1 MLPRKSKGLQKI
13 QMARV
18 EKASDLLITFS
29 KRHCGLF
36 TNASELS
43 ILCGVEIAIIVFSV
57 GIKVFSF
64 SHPSVENLFNFI
76 IFQQKE
82 FKRFL
87 CDFFLYNLTINFS
100 HSLTF
105 GETFN
110 LISVIQDQ

>member
-18 EKASDLLITFS
+18 EKASDLLVTFS
-29 KRHCGLF
+29 KRRCGLF

-43 ILCGVEIAIIVFSV
+43 ILCGVEIAIIVFSG

-76 IFQQKE
+76 LFQQ
-82 FKRFL
+82 
-87 CDFFLYNLTINFS
+87 
-100 HSLTF
+100 
-105 GETFN
+105 
-110 LISVIQDQ
+110 

>member
-18 EKASDLLITFS
+18 EKASDLLVTFS
-29 KRHCGLF
+29 KRRCGLF

-43 ILCGVEIAIIVFSV
+43 ILCMVEIAIIVFSG

-64 SHPSVENLFNFI
+64 GHPSIENLFNFI
-76 IFQQKE
+76 LFQQQE

-87 CDFFLYNLTINFS
+87 YDFLYNLTTNFS
-100 HSLTF
+100 HS
-105 GETFN
+105 
-110 LISVIQDQ
+110 

>member
-18 EKASDLLITFS
+18 EKASDLLVTFS
-29 KRHCGLF
+29 KRRHGLF

-43 ILCGVEIAIIVFSV
+43 ILCGVEIATIFFSG

-76 IFQQKE
+76 LFQQQE
-82 FKRFL
+82 FKRVL
-87 CDFFLYNLTINFS
+87 CDFSNIILQ
-100 HSLTF
+100 
-105 GETFN
+105 
-110 LISVIQDQ
+110 LILVTH